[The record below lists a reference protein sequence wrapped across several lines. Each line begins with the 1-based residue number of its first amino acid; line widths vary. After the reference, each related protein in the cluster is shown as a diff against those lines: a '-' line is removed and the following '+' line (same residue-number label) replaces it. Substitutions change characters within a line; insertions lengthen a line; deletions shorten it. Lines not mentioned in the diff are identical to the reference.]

1 MIWDEFK
8 TIMKKNKSFSVRTR
22 LRSFRY
28 AFSGLLQFFFEEHNA
43 IVHLLATVIVTIM
56 VVYFRIDGTELLA
69 LVIVTG
75 GVWVAELLNTAIE
88 QVMNMVS
95 PERHPKVKYI
105 KDLAAAAVL
114 VAAMVALITAGIIFI
129 PRLNQL

>member
-1 MIWDEFK
+1 M
-8 TIMKKNKSFSVRTR
+8 
-22 LRSFRY
+22 RSFRY
-28 AFSGLLQFFFEEHNA
+28 ACNGLLQFFFEEHNA

-56 VVYFRIDGTELLA
+56 VVYFRINGTELLA

-114 VAAMVALITAGIIFI
+114 VSAIVALITAAIIFI
-129 PRLNQL
+129 PRLNQF

>member
-1 MIWDEFK
+1 MK
-8 TIMKKNKSFSVRTR
+8 TYGSFTLRAR

-28 AFSGLLQFFFEEHNA
+28 AYSGLIRFFFEEHNA
-43 IVHLLATVIVTIM
+43 IVHLLATIVVGALVIF
-56 VVYFRIDGTELLA
+56 FRINGAELLA

-95 PERHPKVKYI
+95 PEWHPKVKYI

-114 VAAMVALITAGIIFI
+114 VAAITALLVGGLIFI
-129 PRLNQL
+129 PRLTQL

>member
-1 MIWDEFK
+1 M
-8 TIMKKNKSFSVRTR
+8 NKDRKFR
-22 LRSFRY
+22 LGSRARSFGY
-28 AFSGLLQFFFEEHNA
+28 ALRGMVDFFLQEHNA
-43 IVHLLATVIVTIM
+43 LIHGLATM
-56 VVYFRIDGTELLA
+56 VLFVFIVYFRITGTELLA

-129 PRLNQL
+129 PRLNQF

>member
-1 MIWDEFK
+1 
-8 TIMKKNKSFSVRTR
+8 MKKNKTFSIGTR
-22 LRSFRY
+22 LHSFRY

-43 IVHLLATVIVTIM
+43 ILHLLATVVVTIM
-56 VVYFRIDGTELLA
+56 VVYFRIEGAELLA

-114 VAAMVALITAGIIFI
+114 VAALVALITAGIIFI
-129 PRLNQL
+129 PRLNQF

>member
-1 MIWDEFK
+1 
-8 TIMKKNKSFSVRTR
+8 MKKNKTFSIGTR
-22 LRSFRY
+22 LHSFRY

-43 IVHLLATVIVTIM
+43 ILHLLATVVVTIM
-56 VVYFRIDGTELLA
+56 VVYFRIEGAELLA

-95 PERHPKVKYI
+95 PERHPNVKYI

-114 VAAMVALITAGIIFI
+114 VAALVALITAGIIFI
-129 PRLNQL
+129 PRLNQF

>member
-1 MIWDEFK
+1 
-8 TIMKKNKSFSVRTR
+8 MKEHKSFSARTR
-22 LRSFRY
+22 LHSFRY

-43 IVHLLATVIVTIM
+43 ILHLLATVVVTIM
-56 VVYFRIDGTELLA
+56 VVYFRIEGAELLA

-114 VAAMVALITAGIIFI
+114 VAALVALITAGIIFI
-129 PRLNQL
+129 PRLNQF

>member
-1 MIWDEFK
+1 
-8 TIMKKNKSFSVRTR
+8 MKKNKSFSVRTR

-43 IVHLLATVIVTIM
+43 IVQLLATVIVAIL
-56 VVYFRIDGTELLA
+56 VIYFRIDGTELLA

-88 QVMNMVS
+88 QVMNLVS

-114 VAAMVALITAGIIFI
+114 VAALVALITAGIIFI
-129 PRLNQL
+129 PRLNQF

>member
-1 MIWDEFK
+1 
-8 TIMKKNKSFSVRTR
+8 MKKNKSFSVRTR
-22 LRSFRY
+22 LRSFRF

-56 VVYFRIDGTELLA
+56 AVYFRIDGTELLA

-114 VAAMVALITAGIIFI
+114 VAALVALITAGIIFI
-129 PRLNQL
+129 PRLNQF

>member
-1 MIWDEFK
+1 MK
-8 TIMKKNKSFSVRTR
+8 TYGSFSFKAR
-22 LRSFRY
+22 LCSFRY
-28 AFSGLLQFFFEEHNA
+28 AVSGLMRFFFEEHNA
-43 IVHLLATVIVTIM
+43 IVHLLATIVVGALVIF
-56 VVYFRIDGTELLA
+56 FRINGAELLA

-95 PERHPKVKYI
+95 PEWHPKVKYI

-114 VAAMVALITAGIIFI
+114 VAAITALLVGGLIFI
-129 PRLNQL
+129 PRLTQL

>member
-1 MIWDEFK
+1 M
-8 TIMKKNKSFSVRTR
+8 
-22 LRSFRY
+22 RSFRY
-28 AFSGLLQFFFEEHNA
+28 AFSGLLHFFFEEHNA
-43 IVHLLATVIVTIM
+43 IVHLLATIVVSLLII
-56 VVYFRIDGTELLA
+56 YFRIGGYELLA

-88 QVMNMVS
+88 QVMNVVS

-129 PRLNQL
+129 PRLNQF

>member
-1 MIWDEFK
+1 MK
-8 TIMKKNKSFSVRTR
+8 TYGSFSFKAR
-22 LRSFRY
+22 LCSFRY
-28 AFSGLLQFFFEEHNA
+28 AVSGLMRFFFEEHNA
-43 IVHLLATVIVTIM
+43 IVHLLATIVVGALVIF
-56 VVYFRIDGTELLA
+56 FRINGAELLA

-95 PERHPKVKYI
+95 PEWHPKVKYI

-114 VAAMVALITAGIIFI
+114 VAAITALLVGGLIFV
-129 PRLNQL
+129 PRLTQL

>member
-1 MIWDEFK
+1 
-8 TIMKKNKSFSVRTR
+8 MKKNKTFSIGTR
-22 LRSFRY
+22 LHSFRY

-43 IVHLLATVIVTIM
+43 ILHLLATVIVTIM
-56 VVYFRIDGTELLA
+56 VVYFRIEGAELLA

-95 PERHPKVKYI
+95 PERHPNVKYI

-114 VAAMVALITAGIIFI
+114 VAALVALITAGIIFI
-129 PRLNQL
+129 PRLNQF